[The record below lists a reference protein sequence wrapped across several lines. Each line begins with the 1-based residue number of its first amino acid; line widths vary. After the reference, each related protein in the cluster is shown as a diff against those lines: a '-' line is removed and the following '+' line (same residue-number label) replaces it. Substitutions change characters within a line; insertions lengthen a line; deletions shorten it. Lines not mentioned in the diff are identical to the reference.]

1 MNDFLELANEQNQK
15 EIANIYAVCFEDI
28 KKAIKIYKSLEPQL
42 KNDANY
48 WFQLSS
54 LYEYNNNY
62 YMKIETANYP
72 EDCSIQVNAVNLKN
86 GQLARFLSDNQIY
99 FLDAEMTVTRRDM
112 SSYEQ

>member
-1 MNDFLELANEQNQK
+1 MLK
-15 EIANIYAVCFEDI
+15 
-28 KKAIKIYKSLEPQL
+28 IKIPTNQTYPFKSVNIGDL
-42 KNDANY
+42 
-48 WFQLSS
+48 F
-54 LYEYNNNY
+54 EYNNNC

-112 SSYEQ
+112 SPYEE

>member
-1 MNDFLELANEQNQK
+1 MLK
-15 EIANIYAVCFEDI
+15 
-28 KKAIKIYKSLEPQL
+28 IKIPTNQTYPFKSVNIEDL
-42 KNDANY
+42 
-48 WFQLSS
+48 F
-54 LYEYNNNY
+54 EYNNNC

-112 SSYEQ
+112 SPYEK

>member
-1 MNDFLELANEQNQK
+1 MLK
-15 EIANIYAVCFEDI
+15 
-28 KKAIKIYKSLEPQL
+28 IKIPTNQTYPFKSVNIGDL
-42 KNDANY
+42 
-48 WFQLSS
+48 F
-54 LYEYNNNY
+54 EYNNNY